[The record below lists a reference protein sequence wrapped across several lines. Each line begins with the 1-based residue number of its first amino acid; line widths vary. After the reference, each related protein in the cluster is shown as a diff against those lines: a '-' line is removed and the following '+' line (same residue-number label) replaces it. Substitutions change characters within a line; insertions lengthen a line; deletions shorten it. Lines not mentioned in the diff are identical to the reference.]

1 MLLILNSKLRLVLG
15 KCLKFLIELG
25 CIWLPGFIHN
35 LAITLLEIYTPG
47 NILGKNMT
55 FGKKL
60 NEVLDVDYVYP
71 GNRLELRWR
80 IMSKKINVCLF

>member
-1 MLLILNSKLRLVLG
+1 
-15 KCLKFLIELG
+15 
-25 CIWLPGFIHN
+25 
-35 LAITLLEIYTPG
+35 
-47 NILGKNMT
+47 MT

-80 IMSKKINVCLF
+80 IMSKQINVSLF